1 MAGELKGKFVYS
13 KTANGNF
20 NFRLKASNNETIAV
34 SDGVYP
40 ALKNCK
46 LGIDSVRKFSAI
58 DKVEDQTVK
67 DYEVLTNPK
76 FELYKDKQD
85 KFRYRLRANN
95 GTLLCI
101 SEEGYASKASCK
113 AGILSVGKWAP
124 DAEVYSVEEFEAKY
138 GK

>member
-46 LGIDSVRKFSAI
+46 LGIDSVRKFSVI

-76 FELYKDKQD
+76 FELYKPLGYSM
-85 KFRYRLRANN
+85 FAVF
-95 GTLLCI
+95 LLVTI
-101 SEEGYASKASCK
+101 FGMLYVNKSKKMKIACERERE
-113 AGILSVGKWAP
+113 L
-124 DAEVYSVEEFEAKY
+124 
-138 GK
+138 